1 MPPEQV
7 FAWEIHKDADA
18 LLHHRINAMLIME
31 SIFVAAFFVVADL
44 EGGKGLSYQLCIGA
58 VAILVSLYCWRMN
71 RRLIFGVLHLKRTY
85 LLSDPDSPYTGY
97 YRALDHHIRSVR
109 PWMKN
114 VPMADPNYDKLNVLP
129 WLFVVLWLMLC
140 ALSVPDWRI
149 GFSVGA

>member
-1 MPPEQV
+1 
-7 FAWEIHKDADA
+7 
-18 LLHHRINAMLIME
+18 
-31 SIFVAAFFVVADL
+31 AAVGLVVVR
-44 EGGKGLSYQLCIGA
+44 YR
-58 VAILVSLYCWRMN
+58 WRMD
-71 RRLIFGVLHLKRTY
+71 RRLISGVLHLQRAY

-114 VPMADPNYDKLNVLP
+114 VPMGDPNYDKLNVLP

-140 ALSVPDWRI
+140 ALSVPHWRI